1 MTINLGF
8 GLILVLMGH
17 LLADFY
23 VQTNSVAQN
32 KNSDNKAFALHAVL
46 YALCMLPFCLIV
58 FAWWSSFLISWTVIS
73 LTHALIDLAKR
84 EMSNRDAASLSTGKR
99 PSELASFC
107 LDQIAHIILCSA
119 VVVIAF
125 SKGALV
131 SDAWFFL
138 PLQDLMGGGDTLIV
152 LAIVITAFL
161 FNGRPVSC
169 LIQLIFKQIR
179 LTADSDNP
187 QQQDEQRAGRWIGV
201 FERMLVVILTL
212 CGQFGAI
219 AFVLAAKSIARFKQL
234 DDQTFA
240 ESYLIGTLASMTF
253 AIVSSLCLQNIATW

>member
-1 MTINLGF
+1 MTINFGF

-23 VQTNSVAQN
+23 VQTNSIAQR
-32 KNSDNKAFALHAVL
+32 KNSDNKAFALHTAL

-58 FAWWSSFLISWTVIS
+58 FAWWSSFLISWIVVS
-73 LTHALIDLAKR
+73 LAHALIDLAKR
-84 EMSNRDAASLSTGKR
+84 AKAGRDKTSLSNGKR
-99 PSELASFC
+99 HSELTSFC
-107 LDQIAHIILCSA
+107 LDQIAHIALCTA

-125 SKGALV
+125 SKGSL
-131 SDAWFFL
+131 SSEAWFFI
-138 PLQDLMGGGDTLIV
+138 PLQDLIGGGNTLIA
-152 LAIVITAFL
+152 LAVAATAFL

-169 LIQLIFKQIR
+169 SIQLIFQQIR
-179 LTADSDNP
+179 LTADSDNT

-201 FERMLVVILTL
+201 FERVLVVILTL
-212 CGQFGAI
+212 CGQFSAI

-253 AIVSSLCLQNIATW
+253 AIASSLCLQNIATW